1 MVGKEVLGC
10 DLSLGRDPGRCH
22 TVTANDTDK
31 RAERLW
37 SPDVRRRTLSGVP
50 SEDLAMTVV
59 IPSSVDLETPTDYRD
74 EIRARVDRVR
84 WLRIPARRYLAIDG
98 TDAPGSPE
106 FRNAIGTLYPVA
118 YSMHFA
124 LKGRGVNEPIGA
136 LQGLY
141 WLGGQEPIRAAEVL
155 VAMNDRGAWR
165 WRLLL
170 PIPNAATSEDVEAAI
185 RAVRSKKE
193 PPRIDELWI
202 LDWEEGTVA
211 QIVHL
216 GPYAD
221 EPATIERLD
230 RAVADAGLHS
240 RGVHHEIYLSDPH
253 LGRPE
258 RMRTLLR
265 QDIAT

>member
-1 MVGKEVLGC
+1 MVREEGLSG
-10 DLSLGRDPGRCH
+10 DLSGGRDPGRCQ
-22 TVTANDTDK
+22 TVTANDTDE

-37 SPDVRRRTLSGVP
+37 SPDVRQRTLSGVP
-50 SEDLAMTVV
+50 MEELAMTVV
-59 IPSSVDLETPTDYRD
+59 TPPSVDFETPTDHRD
-74 EIRARVDRVR
+74 ELRARVDRVR

-106 FRNAIGTLYPVA
+106 FRDAIGTLYPVA
-118 YSMHFA
+118 YTMHFA
-124 LKGRGVNEPIGA
+124 LKARGIDEPIGA

-141 WLGGQEPIRAAEVL
+141 WLGGREPTRAEDVSA
-155 VAMNDRGAWR
+155 AMDGRGAWR

-170 PIPNAATSEDVEAAI
+170 PIPDAATSEDIEASI
-185 RAVRSKKE
+185 RAVRTRKV

-202 LDWEEGTVA
+202 LDWEEGAVG

-230 RAVADAGLHS
+230 RAVVEAGLHS
-240 RGVHHEIYLSDPH
+240 RGVHHEIYLSDPQR
-253 LGRPE
+253 GRPE